1 MKGNNFSRSLINNYQ
16 NPVNFI
22 HFRQLN
28 YVYRTLCDRYA
39 CITVIIQQQRVV
51 VYVNEQQIKD
61 YKNNTVE
68 DETMYCIV

>member
-28 YVYRTLCDRYA
+28 YVYRTLCDRYV

-51 VYVNEQQIKD
+51 VYVNEQ
-61 YKNNTVE
+61 
-68 DETMYCIV
+68 